1 MNEVTGTVEM
11 DSINQPL
18 QIHLLDRFLA
28 RRAGLNEVIGT
39 IEMDSINPPLQIH
52 DRSQLPLKQIG
63 VAVISNE
70 AGEILIDK
78 RKMSGAM
85 GGLWEFPGG
94 KIEAGETIVDCIV
107 REIREELAI
116 EISVGEHLI
125 TIDHTYP
132 TIRVT
137 LIAHHCKH
145 ISGVPQ
151 PIESDEIRWVKIGDL
166 NEYQFPDANV
176 AIIRAIELMSIE
188 LKL

>member
-1 MNEVTGTVEM
+1 MKAQPMPVQ
-11 DSINQPL
+11 SITTS
-18 QIHLLDRFLA
+18 RA
-28 RRAGLNEVIGT
+28 MRRVGLNEVTGT

-52 DRSQLPLKQIG
+52 DRSQLPHKQIG

-70 AGEILIDK
+70 LGEILIDK

-116 EISVGEHLI
+116 DISVHEHLI
-125 TIDHTYP
+125 TIEHTYP

-145 ISGVPQ
+145 ISGIPQ
-151 PIESDEIRWVKIGDL
+151 PIESDEIRWVKIADL
-166 NEYQFPDANV
+166 HQYQFPDANG
-176 AIIRAIELMSIE
+176 AIVRAIEMAYDATNATEQPLR
-188 LKL
+188 